1 VFGFIDPD
9 GALVP
14 FGFGA
19 LVPVVAVVGG
29 AVEPGVEPDVLGA
42 TVVGAVLTVSV
53 LVQLARP
60 RVDTAAA
67 ARTRMVRFVDK
78 AAYLLVVGSAR
89 TTSSR
94 RT

>member
-1 VFGFIDPD
+1 VFGFIEPD

-29 AVEPGVEPDVLGA
+29 AVEPGVEPGEPGA

-53 LVQLARP
+53 FVQLARP
-60 RVDTAAA
+60 RVAAAAA
-67 ARTRMVRFVDK
+67 ARTRMVRFVGK
-78 AAYLLVVGSAR
+78 AAYLFRWEHSAR
-89 TTSSR
+89 RSNR
-94 RT
+94 R